1 MKQLHKQHWLI
12 ICMILV
18 MIVSASGMDVT
29 SLPQGHSP
37 EFSANGSLIQTT
49 TVQNS
54 SLELCSPELLGVRL
68 IQPRLSNA
76 RPVTLRQDGR
86 QQHDLTLLYT
96 IAVLSICTFFP
107 EEILPPP
114 FTDLLPSGLQPL
126 YGLSTTRMGRKQT
139 FYSNRVPPV
148 SF

>member
-96 IAVLSICTFFP
+96 IAVLSICTLYSDKFLLIFTIIAKS
-107 EEILPPP
+107 IL
-114 FTDLLPSGLQPL
+114 LRN
-126 YGLSTTRMGRKQT
+126 LSFCTSYRLKVVRRKMIKAIA
-139 FYSNRVPPV
+139 F
-148 SF
+148 

>member
-37 EFSANGSLIQTT
+37 KFSANGSLIQTT

-54 SLELCSPELLGVRL
+54 SLELCSQELLGVRL

-86 QQHDLTLLYT
+86 QQHDLTLLY
-96 IAVLSICTFFP
+96 ICTFFSRRD
-107 EEILPPP
+107 
-114 FTDLLPSGLQPL
+114 FTPAIYRSTTFRLATAIRFIHDKDGAKADLLFQ
-126 YGLSTTRMGRKQT
+126 
-139 FYSNRVPPV
+139 
-148 SF
+148 

>member
-96 IAVLSICTFFP
+96 IAVLSICTFFSRRDFKH
-107 EEILPPP
+107 LPACNRYTVYPRQGWGESRP
-114 FTDLLPSGLQPL
+114 FIPIG
-126 YGLSTTRMGRKQT
+126 YHR
-139 FYSNRVPPV
+139 
-148 SF
+148 

>member
-37 EFSANGSLIQTT
+37 KFSANGSLIQTT

-54 SLELCSPELLGVRL
+54 SLELCSQELLDVRL

-96 IAVLSICTFFP
+96 IAVLSICTFFSRRD
-107 EEILPPP
+107 
-114 FTDLLPSGLQPL
+114 FTPAIYRSTTFRLATAIRFIHDKDGAKADLLFQ
-126 YGLSTTRMGRKQT
+126 
-139 FYSNRVPPV
+139 
-148 SF
+148 

>member
-86 QQHDLTLLYT
+86 QQR
-96 IAVLSICTFFP
+96 S
-107 EEILPPP
+107 EE
-114 FTDLLPSGLQPL
+114 
-126 YGLSTTRMGRKQT
+126 R
-139 FYSNRVPPV
+139 RVGKECRSRWSPYH
-148 SF
+148 